1 MEYILEILI
10 LRHDVNLGGLRI
22 NTSVEINFKNN
33 YYNASV
39 ILEFILLHS
48 HLEILIKKSAKVSV
62 KWDF

>member
-22 NTSVEINFKNN
+22 NSRVEIKFKNN

-48 HLEILIKKSAKVSV
+48 HLEILIKKWAKVSV